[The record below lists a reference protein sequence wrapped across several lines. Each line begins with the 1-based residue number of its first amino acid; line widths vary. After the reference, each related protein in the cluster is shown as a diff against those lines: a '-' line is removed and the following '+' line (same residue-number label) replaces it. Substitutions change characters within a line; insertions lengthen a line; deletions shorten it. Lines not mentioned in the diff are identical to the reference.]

1 MWRVRLLGNRF
12 GVSLSHD
19 LVRMANIRLAPC
31 YSASS
36 LRDISIGWHL
46 FIAINHGHAI
56 MAGQI
61 TQERIFQI
69 LLTVVTD
76 A

>member
-1 MWRVRLLGNRF
+1 MAKIRPRTLLQC
-12 GVSLSHD
+12 VE
-19 LVRMANIRLAPC
+19 
-31 YSASS
+31 
-36 LRDISIGWHL
+36 RDISIGWHL

-56 MAGQI
+56 TAGQI

-69 LLTVVTD
+69 ILTVVTD